1 MTLDNT
7 FRPLAVRELEIFL
20 KHLRSVIQMDH
31 NLTFSF
37 ISSKYELLKWSAI
50 KEMNSQDK
58 LHIIVVEKK
67 ISQLVYNLMKYKIVE
82 APISASD
89 FIKIILETL
98 KSRVINDEGC
108 KKIEYKDLEFIS
120 YISMNNTM
128 KTKTIAKQKSELKR
142 RFHLKNDYEI
152 VFFMNILFSKPYSA
166 LKVVL
171 ECNKDKNSKLEKQLT
186 DTRRDFYMIMY
197 NHNSLQAGPVLNN
210 TS

>member
-20 KHLRSVIQMDH
+20 KHLKSVIQMDH

-37 ISSKYELLKWSAI
+37 IGSKYELLKWSAI
-50 KEMNSQDK
+50 KEIDSQDK
-58 LHIIVVEKK
+58 LHIIVVEKEF
-67 ISQLVYNLMKYKIVE
+67 SQLVYNFMKYKIVE

-98 KSRVINDEGC
+98 KSRVIKDEDC
-108 KKIEYKDLEFIS
+108 KIIEFKDLQLIS
-120 YISMNNTM
+120 NILINNNI

-142 RFHLKNDYEI
+142 RFHLKNNYDI
-152 VFFMNILFSKPYSA
+152 VFFMNIIFSKPYSA

-186 DTRRDFYMIMY
+186 YTRRDFYMIMY
-197 NHNSLQAGPVLNN
+197 NHNSLQAGPVVNN